1 MFKKCKVCFIVI
13 LVLVAVMALTSDYQ
27 VKVSDYINN

>member
-1 MFKKCKVCFIVI
+1 MIKKCKVCFIVI